1 MKYKVKSTGIDT
13 RNYKSIFPDINPDYI
28 ITSPMSGNDYIL
40 EPGIDDDS
48 GKLVVIMEKDPD
60 PSILL
65 YHLQAIHRSAAEIVL
80 LEQDTKYLDDYMYL
94 RETGYIR
101 ELGYY
106 LPADISGL
114 IRDTWVSAVGI
125 KIDPL
130 HFDLDLIRYAEEKG
144 IILFGFPDFD
154 NNNLPDT
161 FNLSFYGRY
170 CDCVV
175 TGGYNPER
183 LSYLQ
188 DLRDLEAPVEV
199 EMTKSVNKK
208 GKLSIYASL
217 KIEEDLIIPC
227 TDPETIISPEEVVF
241 GLGKE
246 IEKIEE
252 PEEYDEFQELVLELW
267 RGLQEKKDTYSREE
281 LIDFMRYRSV
291 TLIDKSYN
299 LGFLSRYAF
308 VLVVRE
314 SKKKKIYKNYLFYVS
329 ENRKFYIRNLKNTL
343 QEG

>member
-65 YHLQAIHRSAAEIVL
+65 YHLQALHRSAAEIVL
-80 LEQDTKYLDDYMYL
+80 LEQTTKYLDDYMYL
-94 RETGYIR
+94 RETGYIK

-114 IRDTWVSAVGI
+114 IKDTWVSAVGI

-130 HFDLDLIRYAEEKG
+130 HFDLDLLKYAEEKG
-144 IILFGFPDFD
+144 ITLFGFSDFD
-154 NNNLPDT
+154 NNLPDT

-175 TGGYNPER
+175 TEGYSPER
-183 LSYLQ
+183 ISYLQ
-188 DLRDLEAPVEV
+188 GLRDLEAPVEV

-217 KIEEDLIIPC
+217 KINENLIIPC
-227 TDPETIISPEEVVF
+227 TDLETIINPEEVVF

-267 RGLQEKKDTYSREE
+267 RGLQEKKHTYSREE
-281 LIDFMRYRSV
+281 LIDLMRYRSV
-291 TLIDKSYN
+291 ALIDKSYN

-308 VLVVRE
+308 VLVIRE

-329 ENRKFYIRNLKNTL
+329 EDRKFYIRNLKNAL